1 MSFYCRITKFVRRII
16 KQKTGQYSVAI
27 KLKLIIVNTMQIKVL
42 NIGATELPYL
52 REGID
57 QYLKKLKH
65 YVPVEMINIPRVRA
79 GKTASPEY
87 VKEQEGNL
95 IIRHLTGSET
105 AVLLDEHGKQMT
117 SQAFSQYLQRHMNQ
131 GVKTLTFI
139 TGGAFGFS
147 NAVHDRVKES
157 ISLSSMTFP
166 HQLVRLI
173 FLEQLYRAFTI
184 LKGESYHHI

>member
-1 MSFYCRITKFVRRII
+1 
-16 KQKTGQYSVAI
+16 
-27 KLKLIIVNTMQIKVL
+27 MQIKVL

-57 QYLKKLKH
+57 QYLKRLKH
-65 YVPVEMINIPRVRA
+65 YVPVEMINTPRIRA
-79 GKTASPEY
+79 GKTASPEHT
-87 VKEQEGNL
+87 KEQEGNL

-117 SQAFSQYLQRHMNQ
+117 SQAFSQYLLRYMNQ

-157 ISLSSMTFP
+157 IALSSMTFP